1 MLVLHYSWISTII
14 LFIICVYFYFYKYFY
29 KLVFESFENSG
40 TYILLGDSILNN
52 SNYVKENENIESKF
66 NDNAINLAEDNANLF
81 TIESQINKLNDL
93 LKNSDGEPIDIDLLI
108 ETLIDKNIDEEM
120 KILVKF
126 ALDSYEEN
134 VNLRDIVEGII
145 NLFDWRENNC

>member
-1 MLVLHYSWISTII
+1 MPID
-14 LFIICVYFYFYKYFY
+14 YK
-29 KLVFESFENSG
+29 ES
-40 TYILLGDSILNN
+40 
-52 SNYVKENENIESKF
+52 
-66 NDNAINLAEDNANLF
+66 
-81 TIESQINKLNDL
+81 INKLNDL
-93 LKNSDGEPIDIDLLI
+93 LKDSDGEPIDIDLLI

-120 KILVKF
+120 KILVKL

>member
-1 MLVLHYSWISTII
+1 MPID
-14 LFIICVYFYFYKYFY
+14 YK
-29 KLVFESFENSG
+29 ES
-40 TYILLGDSILNN
+40 
-52 SNYVKENENIESKF
+52 
-66 NDNAINLAEDNANLF
+66 
-81 TIESQINKLNDL
+81 INKLNDL
-93 LKNSDGEPIDIDLLI
+93 LNDSDGEPIDIDLLI

-120 KILVKF
+120 KILVKL

>member
-1 MLVLHYSWISTII
+1 MPID
-14 LFIICVYFYFYKYFY
+14 YK
-29 KLVFESFENSG
+29 ES
-40 TYILLGDSILNN
+40 
-52 SNYVKENENIESKF
+52 
-66 NDNAINLAEDNANLF
+66 
-81 TIESQINKLNDL
+81 INKLNDL
-93 LKNSDGEPIDIDLLI
+93 LKDSDGEPIDIDLLI

-145 NLFDWRENNC
+145 NLFDWRGNNC